1 MKRTLKDYWSAND
14 DDVGI
19 GLGSKKV
26 CVEDVEADRDHNDDC
41 CDQNV
46 DKDNEINVE
55 DVEADKR
62 S

>member
-26 CVEDVEADRDHNDDC
+26 CVEDVEADRDHN
-41 CDQNV
+41 V
-46 DKDNEINVE
+46 TPVIRMWTRIMKLTW
-55 DVEADKR
+55 KM
-62 S
+62 